1 MKVVFSR
8 PALADLDEILGYLSE
23 RSPLPAEHVEA
34 RIRRALDHIARHPQ
48 AAEEVTQ
55 RPGIRRLP
63 IGRYPYVVY
72 FEIVAGEVTVLR
84 ILHGARRAP
93 W

>member
-23 RSPLPAEHVEA
+23 RSPLGAEHVEA
-34 RIRRALDHIARHPQ
+34 RIRRALDHIARHPH

-55 RPGIRRLP
+55 RPG

>member
-34 RIRRALDHIARHPQ
+34 RRRALDHIARHPQ